1 MSSAASHDLVLVPGL
16 NNTAEVFGGVLATLP
31 PQVRGLAVDNPSLT
45 TVEAIAEAL
54 LPQLPPRFW
63 LAGFS
68 FGGYVALALLQAVP
82 ERVQGLAMVCTAP
95 FADTPAQAARREEVL
110 RVVEQGRY
118 FQFVDSQAGNTVHP
132 QHLGDA
138 ALMARRR
145 AMVRRYGPE
154 RYAAHVRATQ
164 ARPDRMHLLD
174 GRHPVLV
181 VGASHD
187 ALFPPEG
194 LHSWTDRIP
203 GARLQQIDGS
213 GHLLPMEQPAALAG
227 ALAEWITQARD

>member
-1 MSSAASHDLVLVPGL
+1 MPDLVLVPGL
-16 NNTAEVFGGVLATLP
+16 NNTAEVFDGVLAALP
-31 PQVRGLAVDNPSLT
+31 PTVRGHAVDNPALT

-54 LPQLPPRFW
+54 LPQLPQRFW
-63 LAGFS
+63 LGGFS
-68 FGGYVALALLQAVP
+68 FGGYVALALLEAVP
-82 ERVQGLAMVCTAP
+82 QRVQGLAMVCTAP

-132 QHLGDA
+132 QNLDNTE
-138 ALMARRR
+138 LMARRR
-145 AMVRRYGPE
+145 AMVRRYGPD

-194 LHSWTDRIP
+194 LRAWTGRIP
-203 GARLQQIDGS
+203 GARLQQIDGA

-227 ALAEWITQARD
+227 ALADWIAEPRT